1 MSRVRSHS
9 DPATPPHTPYASR
22 RSNLPHIS
30 AQMPGASSSSPRAR
44 PSESSTSS
52 LQSSFSNL
60 TLTARAR
67 SPLAQFLDEY
77 PGSGRRSETPSVT
90 SVSDDGDEEVPEG
103 GVLDERTKGWVERGR
118 RKGKGKERETEEG
131 IVEGLPPE
139 ILAQVSRAVCRAEQ
153 RVWEGVWA

>member
-1 MSRVRSHS
+1 M
-9 DPATPPHTPYASR
+9 
-22 RSNLPHIS
+22 
-30 AQMPGASSSSPRAR
+30 
-44 PSESSTSS
+44 
-52 LQSSFSNL
+52 
-60 TLTARAR
+60 
-67 SPLAQFLDEY
+67 AQFLDEY